1 MAAPEPVIWSLL
13 SLDNSRCIQSNVS
26 DSLKLSIIQIYA
38 GHGLDHDVL
47 QLIRDYCKA
56 SLSHVLKLK
65 FSSTCMESPR
75 AHGHAHHKNKRQVAR
90 STGVVVA
97 SLIEGS
103 LIYGTLDS
111 IMFQVA

>member
-13 SLDNSRCIQSNVS
+13 SLDNSRCIQSN
-26 DSLKLSIIQIYA
+26 
-38 GHGLDHDVL
+38 
-47 QLIRDYCKA
+47 LIRDYCKA